1 MRKVVGIVI
10 ALLIIYGGL
19 ELAHKNGIRATLQME
34 CEKLNIFKQL
44 TGFKSIESLNVP
56 WFSPIKRLN
65 DGVYPCTAKLTM
77 TKADGTDETV
87 NVQFDAKRVRH
98 IVDVV
103 KTVAAP
109 EAVDDWAINWYPWG
123 DEYTVSNL
131 KRAD

>member
-1 MRKVVGIVI
+1 MRKVVGTVI

-19 ELAHKNGIRATLQME
+19 ELAHRNGIQSTLKMK
-34 CEKLNIFKQL
+34 CEQL